1 MSVNSIYGQEIIELS
16 NHPSNFGELENA
28 DVTRRDS
35 NPLCGDDIVL
45 QLKIDEKKISDVKFK
60 YGSED
65 KRACSICTATT
76 SVLTDM
82 IKGKDIEFIKTITKE
97 KILSSLGL
105 EHLDE
110 YSPIRIKCALLSLK
124 ILKLLYYSD
133 LANRIGDTEDS
144 DKVKEEATS
153 LY

>member
-1 MSVNSIYGQEIIELS
+1 MSINSIYGQEIIERY
-16 NHPSNFGELENA
+16 NHPTNFGELENA
-28 DVTRRDS
+28 DFTRRDS

-45 QLKIDEKKISDVKFK
+45 QLKIDDKKISDVKFK
-60 YGSED
+60 YGAED

-82 IKGKDIEFIKTITKE
+82 IKGKDIEFVKTITKE

-124 ILKLLYYSD
+124 ILKLLYYYD
-133 LANRIGDTEDS
+133 LAKRIGDTEDT
-144 DKVKEEATS
+144 DKLKDDATT